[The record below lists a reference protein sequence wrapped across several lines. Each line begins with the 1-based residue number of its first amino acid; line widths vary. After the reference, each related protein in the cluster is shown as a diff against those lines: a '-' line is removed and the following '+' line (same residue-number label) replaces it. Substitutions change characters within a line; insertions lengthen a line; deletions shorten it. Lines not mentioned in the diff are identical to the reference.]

1 MSNAALAANDAPK
14 KRHLEI
20 LTTSAVKTFRSCARL
35 YELQYVELY
44 RPAHT
49 PDAMAFGTLGH
60 KGLEA
65 WWLAVQATPHRDCEA
80 CGGKGTV
87 ASYAAE
93 PEEIDC
99 ESCNGTGNTAPALWL
114 AAALAAVD
122 SEKEPF
128 HRAAARAVM
137 IGYHCRWSDMMW
149 DGEKITV
156 IAVEK
161 EFDGPLLNPKTCAPS
176 KTWRRGGKLDV
187 FVRVGAS
194 RVFVVEHKT
203 TGEDF
208 GPGSDY
214 RRRLRL
220 DSQVSNYIVG
230 ARLLGYPEIQG
241 VIYDV
246 IGKTGMKQKKA
257 TPRDKQKWT
266 KPTAKAPVSK
276 LYAGQREFDETSEEY
291 ESRVMSSISEEPD
304 VYFDRFEVVRLER
317 EEDSA
322 AQDTWQF
329 GEQIRDAQRLKRFP
343 RNVGACQM
351 YGRLCDFI
359 GVCEG
364 TSSLSDQTRF
374 VKKSQAHEELAPVEP
389 WNVVA
394 PVAPSN
400 DELAP
405 SVAVTDDVIIL
416 AA

>member
-1 MSNAALAANDAPK
+1 MSTNAALAANDKP

-20 LTTSAVKTFRSCARL
+20 LTTSAVKTFRTCAAL
-35 YELQYVELY
+35 YDFQYVQLY

-49 PDAMAFGTLGH
+49 PDTMAFGTLGH

-65 WWLAVQATPHRDCEA
+65 WWLAAQATPHVKCEA
-80 CGGKGTV
+80 CDPDRMFAV
-87 ASYAAE
+87 
-93 PEEIDC
+93 IDEVC
-99 ESCNGTGNTAPALWL
+99 STCNGTGNTAPALWL
-114 AAALAAVD
+114 RAALDAVD

-161 EFDGPLLNPKTCAPS
+161 EFDGPLLNPKTDSPS

-187 FVRVGAS
+187 FVRVGET
-194 RVFVVEHKT
+194 RVFVIEHKT
-203 TGEDF
+203 SSEDF

-230 ARLLGYPEIQG
+230 ARLLGFPEIQG

-246 IGKTGMKQKKA
+246 IGKTGLKRKSA

-276 LYAGQREFDETSEEY
+276 LYAGQREFDETAEEY
-291 ESRVMSSISEEPD
+291 ESRVMASISEEPD
-304 VYFDRFEVVRLER
+304 VYFDRLEVVRLER

-322 AQDTWQF
+322 ARDTWQY
-329 GEQIRDAQRLKRFP
+329 GEQIRDARRLKRFP

-389 WNVVA
+389 WDVPVLA
-394 PVAPSN
+394 PVAPAN

-405 SVAVTDDVIIL
+405 NVAVSETL

>member
-1 MSNAALAANDAPK
+1 MARTK
-14 KRHLEI
+14 TLEI
-20 LTTSAVKTFRSCARL
+20 LTTSAVKTFRTCAAL
-35 YELQYVELY
+35 YDFQYVQIY

-65 WWLAVQATPHRDCEA
+65 WWLAAQAEPHRACEA
-80 CGGKGTV
+80 CEGMGKYAGADGTWT
-87 ASYAAE
+87 
-93 PEEIDC
+93 DC
-99 ESCNGTGNTAPALWL
+99 ESCNSTGNVAPAGWL
-114 AAALAAVD
+114 QAALAAVD

-137 IGYHCRWSDMMW
+137 IGYHCRWSDMQW
-149 DGEKITV
+149 DGEQITV

-161 EFDGPLLNPKTCAPS
+161 EFDGPLLNPKTDSPS

-187 FVRVGAS
+187 FVRVGEK
-194 RVFVVEHKT
+194 RVFVVEHKS

-246 IGKTGMKQKKA
+246 LGKTGMKRKSA

-266 KPTAKAPVSK
+266 KPTAKAPVAK
-276 LYAGQREFDETSEEY
+276 LYSNQREFDETAEEY
-291 ESRVMSSISEEPD
+291 ESRVMSSISEDPD

-322 AQDTWQF
+322 ARDTWQY
-329 GEQIRDAQRLKRFP
+329 GEQIRDAQRLGRFP
-343 RNVGACQM
+343 RNVGSCQM

-374 VKKSQAHEELAPVEP
+374 VRKSQAHEELAPVHAEVDP
-389 WNVVA
+389 WDVVDPVVA
-394 PVAPSN
+394 AN
-400 DELAP
+400 DEMAP
-405 SVAVTDDVIIL
+405 NVSVGETL